1 MELSMLKKMLLATV
15 ALGFSGFALADP
27 PHWAPAYG
35 YHHKYKHKHKHHGH
49 YYAPRPVYVVP
60 APRVVYAPPP
70 PVVYP
75 YYAAPVV
82 VHPAPVYRPVPV
94 YPPAPGVSIRFNIPL

>member
-1 MELSMLKKMLLATV
+1 MESTMLKKILIAAA
-15 ALGFSGFALADP
+15 ALGFSGAALADP
-27 PHWAPAYG
+27 PYWAPAYG
-35 YHHKYKHKHKHHGH
+35 WRAHHYRH
-49 YYAPRPVYVVP
+49 YYYVPRPVYVVP

-82 VHPAPVYRPVPV
+82 VRPAPVYSAPV
-94 YPPAPGVSIRFNIPL
+94 YAAPGVSIRFNFPL

>member
-1 MELSMLKKMLLATV
+1 MLKKTLITIGAAAAT
-15 ALGFSGFALADP
+15 LGSGLALADP
-27 PHWAPAYG
+27 PYWAPAYG
-35 YHHKYKHKHKHHGH
+35 WRAHHRHG
-49 YYAPRPVYVVP
+49 YYYVPPRPVYVVP

-82 VHPAPVYRPVPV
+82 VRPAPV
-94 YPPAPGVSIRFNIPL
+94 YPPAAVVAAPIAPGVSVRFSFPL

>member
-1 MELSMLKKMLLATV
+1 MLNKTLLTLSAAAA
-15 ALGFSGFALADP
+15 ALVSTSVLADP
-27 PHWAPAYG
+27 PYWAPAHG
-35 YHHKYKHKHKHHGH
+35 YRAKHHYKHPH
-49 YYAPRPVYVVP
+49 YYHAPKRVVVVP

-82 VHPAPVYRPVPV
+82 VRPAPVYAA
-94 YPPAPGVSIRFNIPL
+94 PAISIRFNIPL